1 MLRATLL
8 LIVAAVALGGC
19 ATRENYEQ
27 SLNGW
32 VGHNTSELA
41 AKWGQ
46 PTSTRNLA
54 DGGTVVTYDS
64 QYFRYV
70 PTGALSEPSTV
81 YIKGSP
87 VEGGY
92 TSTYGAS
99 TGYVIQRSPA
109 RIRRD
114 CVTTFTSDSTGKIT
128 SWTAD
133 GNDCIS

>member
-1 MLRATLL
+1 MLL

-19 ATRENYEQ
+19 ETRENYEQ

-32 VGHNTSELA
+32 VGHDSTELA
-41 AKWGQ
+41 AAWGQ

-54 DGGTVVTYDS
+54 GGGAVLTYDRES
-64 QYFRYV
+64 FRYV
-70 PTGALSEPSTV
+70 PTGALSEPSTMYV
-81 YIKGSP
+81 KGTP

-99 TGYVIQRSPA
+99 TGYVIQRAPA

-114 CVTTFTSDSTGKIT
+114 CVTTFTSDSAGKIT
-128 SWTAD
+128 GWTAD
-133 GNDCIS
+133 GNDCIG